1 MKTAAVQIASFLF
14 VALTPY
20 ASLAAFPLYVMA
32 NLLLGPASLVSLLV
46 TSRQVGNTLEFS
58 KTGFARRVFQTWY
71 WSNVTIAT
79 PCIAVALYLSL
90 FGLQRGE
97 HIVVRRETLELN
109 GRSGRID
116 VLLGRSKNGENPREV
131 KTLLAYIM
139 FDPMRT
145 YDKIDA
151 SNGDGRDVSV
161 TNIRLNAKG
170 SNTFSYG
177 SIWNRTSD
185 LMAVQDREFSR
196 KDGNVF
202 LILQTDSYPY
212 DIIQLR
218 ETCHA
223 TEIDRVIRFAKDQ
236 CEKMGETRLR
246 QLITR

>member
-1 MKTAAVQIASFLF
+1 MKTAVVQIASFLF

-46 TSRQVGNTLEFS
+46 TSQQVGNTLEFS
-58 KTGFARRVFQTWY
+58 ETGFARRVFQAWY
-71 WSNVTIAT
+71 WSNVGIAI
-79 PCIAVALYLSL
+79 PCISVALYLFM
-90 FGLQRGE
+90 FGLQRGD
-97 HIVVRRETLELN
+97 HIVVRRDTRELS
-109 GRSGRID
+109 RLSGRID
-116 VLLGRSKNGENPREV
+116 LLIGHSKNDADPKGI

-139 FDPMRT
+139 YDPSRG
-145 YDKIDA
+145 YEKLDESI
-151 SNGDGRDVSV
+151 GDGRDVSV

-185 LMAVQDREFSR
+185 LLAVQDREFSR

-202 LILQTDSYPY
+202 LILQTGSYPY
-212 DIIQLR
+212 DIIQLP

-223 TEIDRVIRFAKDQ
+223 TEIDGVIRFAKDQ

-246 QLITR
+246 QLATR